1 MLYLVSGQIANIR
14 GPRARVGAHDLLEGT
29 DPPKPRWE
37 PKLRLAFQR
46 THEAEAQG
54 HLGMLQAARA
64 TSQHTEATSFL
75 SLTIRG
81 SERTSLPTGHLDARD
96 NKMIYKPSRWSVA
109 LKRARDPPQE
119 ASMQQLMHRHG
130 SPKRWALRP
139 TTESNPPKAGC
150 KRLGSRFHN
159 EMGPPCTKGSSKP
172 TKLPIEGELSRS
184 SHPKPTRLQLG
195 GILNQRMHV

>member
-1 MLYLVSGQIANIR
+1 MLYLVSGQIANRR
-14 GPRARVGAHDLLEGT
+14 GPRARVDAHDLLEGPI
-29 DPPKPRWE
+29 PPSQGGNPSSAWRFIN
-37 PKLRLAFQR
+37 RQ

-64 TSQHTEATSFL
+64 TSQHTEATSIL

-130 SPKRWALRP
+130 SPKHWALRP
-139 TTESNPPKAGC
+139 TIESNPPEAGC

-159 EMGPPCTKGSSKP
+159 EMGPPCTK
-172 TKLPIEGELSRS
+172 
-184 SHPKPTRLQLG
+184 
-195 GILNQRMHV
+195 